1 MLDQAFEQVYNKF
14 KLHFY
19 QKIFS
24 RFEDREATLT
34 TVESFCMEVIMAL
47 REPTIAEFS
56 HMMNLSTPNA
66 AYKINSLVKKGYV
79 ERIQSSTDK
88 REYHLRPTQKY
99 IDYYNISYS
108 YLHQVMERAKE
119 RFSPEDLQKLEE
131 MLVIFSDE
139 LMPEIALPKRELPQS
154 TTRAPAGLVQS
165 LRGRIV
171 CCGSEHSVQQFH
183 QRRSVGS
190 KLRVKIIPDGVIVIE
205 RPGGAAGSGFDPGI
219 VPAARV
225 PELLGNC
232 GADHRPPGV
241 NPGPRCDAGPVQI
254 ALQRLGSI
262 PHRAAAQRHLAVI
275 LDLPGRRVNGLPQRI
290 ERTGQRSGIV
300 YRAGVRLKKGAV
312 PCAGIGA
319 QQQRRQAAFRRQ
331 KLPAEGIRRQTRR
344 QIQPSGQAVKVVAGK
359 QQIPPVAAAV
369 PTPRTDKVKGF
380 PRPHARAIP
389 KGGFRFTASRFNHS
403 FTSVGQGSPM
413 AKARVA

>member
-108 YLHQVMERAKE
+108 YLHQVMERDKE

-139 LMPEIALPKRELPQS
+139 LMPEIALPKRELPQ
-154 TTRAPAGLVQS
+154 
-165 LRGRIV
+165 
-171 CCGSEHSVQQFH
+171 
-183 QRRSVGS
+183 
-190 KLRVKIIPDGVIVIE
+190 
-205 RPGGAAGSGFDPGI
+205 
-219 VPAARV
+219 
-225 PELLGNC
+225 
-232 GADHRPPGV
+232 
-241 NPGPRCDAGPVQI
+241 
-254 ALQRLGSI
+254 
-262 PHRAAAQRHLAVI
+262 
-275 LDLPGRRVNGLPQRI
+275 
-290 ERTGQRSGIV
+290 
-300 YRAGVRLKKGAV
+300 
-312 PCAGIGA
+312 
-319 QQQRRQAAFRRQ
+319 
-331 KLPAEGIRRQTRR
+331 
-344 QIQPSGQAVKVVAGK
+344 
-359 QQIPPVAAAV
+359 
-369 PTPRTDKVKGF
+369 
-380 PRPHARAIP
+380 
-389 KGGFRFTASRFNHS
+389 
-403 FTSVGQGSPM
+403 
-413 AKARVA
+413 

>member
-79 ERIQSSTDK
+79 ERIQSSTDT

-139 LMPEIALPKRELPQS
+139 LMPEIALPKRELPQ
-154 TTRAPAGLVQS
+154 
-165 LRGRIV
+165 
-171 CCGSEHSVQQFH
+171 
-183 QRRSVGS
+183 
-190 KLRVKIIPDGVIVIE
+190 
-205 RPGGAAGSGFDPGI
+205 
-219 VPAARV
+219 
-225 PELLGNC
+225 
-232 GADHRPPGV
+232 
-241 NPGPRCDAGPVQI
+241 
-254 ALQRLGSI
+254 
-262 PHRAAAQRHLAVI
+262 
-275 LDLPGRRVNGLPQRI
+275 
-290 ERTGQRSGIV
+290 
-300 YRAGVRLKKGAV
+300 
-312 PCAGIGA
+312 
-319 QQQRRQAAFRRQ
+319 
-331 KLPAEGIRRQTRR
+331 
-344 QIQPSGQAVKVVAGK
+344 
-359 QQIPPVAAAV
+359 
-369 PTPRTDKVKGF
+369 
-380 PRPHARAIP
+380 
-389 KGGFRFTASRFNHS
+389 
-403 FTSVGQGSPM
+403 
-413 AKARVA
+413 

>member
-34 TVESFCMEVIMAL
+34 TVESICMEVIMAL

-139 LMPEIALPKRELPQS
+139 LMPEIALPKRELPQ
-154 TTRAPAGLVQS
+154 
-165 LRGRIV
+165 
-171 CCGSEHSVQQFH
+171 
-183 QRRSVGS
+183 
-190 KLRVKIIPDGVIVIE
+190 
-205 RPGGAAGSGFDPGI
+205 
-219 VPAARV
+219 
-225 PELLGNC
+225 
-232 GADHRPPGV
+232 
-241 NPGPRCDAGPVQI
+241 
-254 ALQRLGSI
+254 
-262 PHRAAAQRHLAVI
+262 
-275 LDLPGRRVNGLPQRI
+275 
-290 ERTGQRSGIV
+290 
-300 YRAGVRLKKGAV
+300 
-312 PCAGIGA
+312 
-319 QQQRRQAAFRRQ
+319 
-331 KLPAEGIRRQTRR
+331 
-344 QIQPSGQAVKVVAGK
+344 
-359 QQIPPVAAAV
+359 
-369 PTPRTDKVKGF
+369 
-380 PRPHARAIP
+380 
-389 KGGFRFTASRFNHS
+389 
-403 FTSVGQGSPM
+403 
-413 AKARVA
+413 